1 MSTLQQAA
9 TPSHGKP
16 APAGLV
22 LCGGAGR
29 RVGGRD
35 KGLLTVNGTP
45 AVVLAARLLAAHCHP
60 VIVSANR
67 HLDCYR
73 ELGIGPVVRDRRAGH
88 AGPLAGVEAAAAVM
102 QSDRLLLLPCD
113 MPLLD
118 VTVPGTLLAAL
129 DADERIDAVYASA
142 WGRDHYLVAGL
153 RARAAQRAAEALDRG
168 EHAVRHWLNG
178 LATRRVD
185 FAGVAATGFSNRND
199 SAAWG
204 SA

>member
-45 AVVLAARLLAAHCHP
+45 AVVLAA
-60 VIVSANR
+60 
-67 HLDCYR
+67 
-73 ELGIGPVVRDRRAGH
+73 
-88 AGPLAGVEAAAAVM
+88 
-102 QSDRLLLLPCD
+102 RLLLLPCD

-199 SAAWG
+199 SAAWD